1 MSKEWN
7 INGEYLESCSC
18 KGACPCVYLGA
29 PTEGDCTALVGWHI
43 ESGHYGDVALG
54 GLNVAVALNSPGPMA
69 EGNWKVVMYL
79 DQNADG
85 AQQEALGTI
94 FGGKA
99 GGHPAM
105 LASLIGEVRGV
116 ESMPIEFKV
125 EQGRR
130 QLKLG
135 QSAQTDLY
143 AIEGQDGQEVTIDN
157 HPLAVAPGETLV
169 VASSKSLRHQA
180 HGINLDLS
188 ERTAFY
194 SPFKYAGP

>member
-105 LASLIGEVRGV
+105 LASLIGEVLGV

>member
-1 MSKEWN
+1 MSTEWT
-7 INGEYLESCSC
+7 INGDYLESCSC
-18 KGACPCVYLGA
+18 KGACPCVYMGT

-43 ESGHYGDVALG
+43 ASGRFGEVSLD
-54 GLNVAVALNSPGPMA
+54 GLNVAVALNSPGAMA
-69 EGNWKVVMYL
+69 DGNWKAVLYL
-79 DQNADG
+79 DQNAND
-85 AQQEALGTI
+85 AQQEALGAI
-94 FGGKA
+94 FGGQA

-116 ESMPIEFKV
+116 ERMPIDYTI

-130 QLKLG
+130 HLKLG
-135 QSAQTDLY
+135 QSAEAEIY
-143 AIEGQDGQEVTIDN
+143 AIEGQNGKNVTIEN

-169 VASSKSLRHQA
+169 VASSRSLRHQA

-194 SPFKYAGP
+194 SPFSYAGP